1 MKVQELAEAL
11 AKMVEQGHADA
22 EVCHVNG
29 QGKAVVVC
37 GWQLVTSAGWDHQK
51 GLHAPAH
58 EGRQLR
64 LFTTSPF

>member
-1 MKVQELAEAL
+1 MMVKELAEAM
-11 AKMVEQGHADA
+11 AKMVEQGNGDA

-29 QGKAVVVC
+29 TGKAVVVC
-37 GWQLVTSAGWDHQK
+37 GWQLVTDAGWDSRK